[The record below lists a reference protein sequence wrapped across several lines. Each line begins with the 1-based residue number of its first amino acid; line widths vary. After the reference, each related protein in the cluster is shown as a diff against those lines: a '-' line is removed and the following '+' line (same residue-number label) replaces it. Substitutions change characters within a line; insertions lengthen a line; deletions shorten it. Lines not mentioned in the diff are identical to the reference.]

1 MPIHLNNLKSCF
13 CATMTDLSTWNRDQW
28 SAKSKILL
36 MTEKLSQPLVL
47 DHKEKK
53 FEEIILHGTQDK
65 KELNKSQPTVLKLS
79 DGRN

>member
-1 MPIHLNNLKSCF
+1 M
-13 CATMTDLSTWNRDQW
+13 AELSTHNRDQW
-28 SAKSKILL
+28 SAKSKIFL

-53 FEEIILHGTQDK
+53 FEKIILHGRQDK
-65 KELNKSQPTVLKLS
+65 RELNKSQPTVLKLR

>member
-1 MPIHLNNLKSCF
+1 MPTHLNNLKSCF